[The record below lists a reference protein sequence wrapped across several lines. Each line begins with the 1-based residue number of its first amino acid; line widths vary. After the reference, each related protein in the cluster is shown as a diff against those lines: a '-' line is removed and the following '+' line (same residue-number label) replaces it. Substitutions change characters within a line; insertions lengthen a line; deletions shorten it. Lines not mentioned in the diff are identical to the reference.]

1 MIYFIPDANV
11 FLQDPR
17 MTSEDWRLVREFI
30 RRGEGRLIVPELV
43 LQETVNKFRERLA
56 EYQAEVQES
65 ASKLTNLIGSTCNV
79 ADLKIESEA
88 RHYDAYLR
96 SKLTGMGTLILPF
109 PKISHQELVNRDLAQ
124 IKPFAPKGGKGYRD
138 ALIWLS
144 ILQKAP
150 KDKTVKVLITNNSS
164 DFALS
169 KDKKDVLHPAL
180 EKEWQRSSAVGDVR
194 LRSTLRS
201 FVDEFV
207 KPSLERL
214 DALRDKLNQGKILDI
229 KEYLAEHFDEAFD
242 GINER
247 LRLRTHEVDLEEPFG
262 VSGLGEPKEVEVE
275 DVLALQ
281 GSKVYVEFTALY
293 EDNLVF
299 AYVFHSEAFGLR
311 EESTFQ
317 VSDPDWNE
325 SYSEV
330 EATLDLK
337 VTCGMTINRKSRR
350 VIGFEVKEA
359 RNVEEF

>member
-1 MIYFIPDANV
+1 
-11 FLQDPR
+11 

-30 RRGEGRLIVPELV
+30 RRGEGRLVVPELV

-56 EYQAEVQES
+56 EYQTEVQET
-65 ASKLTNLIGSTCNV
+65 AGKLTNLIGSKFIV
-79 ADLKIESEA
+79 ADLKIETEV

-109 PKISHQELVNRDLAQ
+109 PKISHEKLVKRDLAR

-164 DFALS
+164 DFAFS
-169 KDKKDVLHPAL
+169 KDKKDVLHPVL
-180 EKEWQRSSAVGDVR
+180 EKEWQSSSAAGDVR
-194 LRSTLRS
+194 LRSTLRG
-201 FVDEFV
+201 FVDECV

-214 DALRDKLNQGKILDI
+214 DTLRDKLNQGKILDI

-242 GINER
+242 GVNEQ
-247 LRLRTHEVDLEEPFG
+247 LTLRTHEVDLEEPFG
-262 VSGLGEPKEVEVE
+262 VSALGEPKQVEVE

-281 GSKVYVEFTALY
+281 GTKVYVEFKALY
-293 EDNLVF
+293 EDSLVF

-317 VSDPDWNE
+317 VSDPDT
-325 SYSEV
+325 SP
-330 EATLDLK
+330 
-337 VTCGMTINRKSRR
+337 SRARTAPLR
-350 VIGFEVKEA
+350 VISTFSP
-359 RNVEEF
+359 